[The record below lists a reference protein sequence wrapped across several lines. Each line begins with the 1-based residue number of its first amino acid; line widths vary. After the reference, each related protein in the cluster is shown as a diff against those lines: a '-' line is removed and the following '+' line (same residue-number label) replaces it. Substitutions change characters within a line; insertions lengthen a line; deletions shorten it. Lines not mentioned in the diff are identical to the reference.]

1 MLFNMTSASAL
12 QVSKEIRL
20 HLRGQHQ
27 NIIGLYAAF
36 QDSEGIYLVMVGSPH
51 ADSSIDCCMDLYCVP
66 QVLHWI
72 VYLSAAKEALG
83 SVHMG
88 ALILLLLCG
97 KCRNALQRQCTSSW
111 AGVVGT
117 CLNLQLSSR

>member
-88 ALILLLLCG
+88 ALILLCCAANAG
-97 KCRNALQRQCTSSW
+97 MRCRDSAPAPGQVW
-111 AGVVGT
+111 WVPA
-117 CLNLQLSSR
+117 